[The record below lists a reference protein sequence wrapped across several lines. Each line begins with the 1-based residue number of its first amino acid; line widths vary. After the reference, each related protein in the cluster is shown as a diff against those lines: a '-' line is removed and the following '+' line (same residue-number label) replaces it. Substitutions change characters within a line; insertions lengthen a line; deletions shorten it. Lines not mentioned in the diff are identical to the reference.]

1 MQKPIRPEW
10 RIARYS
16 PDPRTRC
23 RQIEAEALPASN
35 AALLDEAAA
44 DVPDRLAWRFIDSG
58 ETATYREVQAM
69 VNRLAS
75 GLSRIGVRKGTHVAV
90 MVPNVPQFP
99 LTWLAIGRL
108 GAVMVPINVSYTARE
123 LDYIINDG
131 RAQFL
136 VIADEFLPT
145 LDAMTQRPAAL
156 DDGHVVVV
164 GRARAGQGQWQA
176 LHDDGDPAFR
186 APEPVGLDDLLNI
199 QYTSGTTGFPKGVL
213 QAQRYWITQSKINAF
228 RDGLAYER
236 ILISTPFYYM
246 DPQWLLLMAFHQRAS
261 AFIAARQSTSRY
273 TEWLSTWKIDFS
285 LMPAEVMFKN
295 PPSTDDCDNDI
306 RRVNVYGLRKEIH
319 AAVEAR
325 FNVNAREAF
334 GMTEL
339 GSATFMPLEVEDMT
353 GSGSCGMAGPFRQC
367 KVVDAAGHEVPR
379 GEIGEMVVRGSGILQ
394 GYFNQPEATREAF
407 HGDWFRTG
415 DLFRQDQ
422 RGYFFIVG
430 RVKEMIR
437 RSSENIPAREVEA
450 VLKDMAEIVE
460 AAVMPVP
467 DEVRKEEVKAYVI
480 LRPGLTRAEV
490 PPEAIIAHA
499 RKYLAPFKLPRYIE
513 YRSEFPRT
521 PSNKIRKPELLKEKV
536 DLRTDSWDR
545 IDGVWR

>member
-1 MQKPIRPEW
+1 MQKPILPEW

-16 PDPRTRC
+16 ADPLQRC
-23 RQIEAEALPASN
+23 RQLEAEALPASN

-44 DVPDRLAWRFIDSG
+44 EVPERLAWHFIDSG
-58 ETATYREVQAM
+58 ETATYRQVQAM
-69 VNRLAS
+69 VNRVAAGLA
-75 GLSRIGVRKGTHVAV
+75 GLGVGKGTHVAM

-108 GAVMVPINVSYTARE
+108 GAVMVPVNVSYTGRE
-123 LDYIINDG
+123 LDYIVNDG
-131 RAQFL
+131 RAEFL
-136 VIADEFLPT
+136 VIAEEFLPT
-145 LDAMTQRPAAL
+145 FDGMKQRPTAL
-156 DDGHVVVV
+156 DDGHVIVV
-164 GRARAGQGQWQA
+164 GRARPGQHAWQA
-176 LHDDGDPAFR
+176 LHDGGDPAFA
-186 APEPVGLDDLLNI
+186 APAPVALDDLLNI

-246 DPQWLLLMAFHQRAS
+246 DPQWLLLMAFHQRAT

-273 TEWLSTWKIDFS
+273 TEWLSTWKIQFS

-295 PPSTDDCDNDI
+295 PPSPNDGDNQT
-306 RRVNVYGLRKEIH
+306 RRVNVYGLRREIH
-319 AAVEAR
+319 AAVEQR

-353 GSGSCGMAGPFRQC
+353 GSGSCGISGPFREC
-367 KVVDAAGHEVPR
+367 KVVDPRGQEVAR
-379 GEIGEMVVRGSGILQ
+379 GEIGEMVVRGSGILR
-394 GYFNQPEATREAF
+394 GYFNKPEANREAF
-407 HGDWFRTG
+407 YGDWFRTG
-415 DLFRQDQ
+415 DLFRQDL
-422 RGYFFIVG
+422 RGYFYIVG

-450 VLKDMAEIVE
+450 VLKDMPQITE
-460 AAVMPVP
+460 AAVLGVP
-467 DEVRKEEVKAYVI
+467 DDLRKEEVKAYVI
-480 LRPGLTRAEV
+480 LQPGLTKADV
-490 PPEAIIAHA
+490 PPQAIIEHAH
-499 RKYLAPFKLPRYIE
+499 KYLAPFKVPRYIE

-521 PSNKIRKPELLKEKV
+521 PSNKIRKPELQKEKP
-536 DLRTDSWDR
+536 DLRADSWDR
-545 IDGVWR
+545 VDGVWR